1 MTKTKFLALLMA
13 VMMILSSFAGCE
25 ATKTDEE
32 ASSGTDIVADENK
45 TTDANVTINQGEEKP
60 ADKNNQS
67 ADQSAKTEINL
78 ALLKGPTGMGGAYM
92 WTKADN
98 GETRNKY
105 NITLATDA
113 STVGPNLMKGEFDIA
128 AIPTNAAANLYQKSQ
143 GKVKVIAV
151 NTLGVLYIVTKD
163 NAVSTVADLKGKTIL
178 ASGKGTI
185 AEYALNYVLESNNLE
200 IGKDVTIEFATE
212 HSESVTKAIAGGY
225 DVVLLP
231 EPFVSQIT
239 TKDTSFSVAINITEE
254 WEKTGDCTLAMGC
267 IAVNA
272 KFYEENKDAVSK
284 FLEDYSESVDYVN
297 TNIEDAAK
305 LIEEHDIMPAA
316 VAKKAIPNANI
327 VCYTGEQMKTTLSSC
342 YNVLFNQNASI
353 IGGSLPGDDFY
364 VDTNS

>member
-1 MTKTKFLALLMA
+1 MTKTKFLALIMA
-13 VMMILSSFAGCE
+13 IMMIVSSFAGCA
-25 ATKTDEE
+25 ATKTDDEPSTEPEIKSEITE
-32 ASSGTDIVADENK
+32 A
-45 TTDANVTINQGEEKP
+45 TTPINV
-60 ADKNNQS
+60 
-67 ADQSAKTEINL
+67 

-92 WTKADN
+92 WTKSDK
-98 GETRNKY
+98 GETENKY

-128 AIPTNAAANLYQKSQ
+128 AIPTNAAATLYQKSQ

-151 NTLGVLYIVTKD
+151 NTLGVLYIVTKN
-163 NAVSTVADLKGKTIL
+163 NAVSSVEDLKGKTIL
-178 ASGKGTI
+178 ASGQGTI

-225 DVVLLP
+225 DAVLLP

-239 TKDTSFSVAINITEE
+239 TKDTSFSVAINITDE

-272 KFYEENKDAVSK
+272 KFYEENKEAVVK
-284 FLEDYSESVDYVN
+284 FLADYSESVNYVN
-297 TNIEDAAK
+297 ANIEDAAK

-327 VCYTGEQMKTTLSSC
+327 VCYTGEQMKTTLSGC
-342 YNVLFNQNASI
+342 YNVLLNQNASI
-353 IGGSLPGDDFY
+353 IGGQLPGDDFY
-364 VDTNS
+364 VNTNS